1 MWSRELEELKFQHS
15 HKSKVSLALW
25 LAERQS
31 LLQLWR
37 WSGQPRMLLQTE
49 QFLHICRLKQFWC
62 DWGNNWQTLRK
73 WLHTCL
79 WWQVDKNVWR
89 FEQYQNSTDLYLIF
103 NSQCNSFNWNYK
115 PASNLFTLL
124 SCVLVFYSVYIFE
137 CWCCCD
143 RCTFLWGRRSPLLL
157 HSICIQCVGIWRMC
171 KYDGTEW
178 DGTKQNGTEWNKT
191 EWNRT
196 EWNDQTKDIVS
207 HQHGLLIS
215 RMSCGAVRWPTNP
228 QKFLCAKKRDKM
240 YWGAMNSVQ
249 EKSGRANCMG
259 HKCQSRV
266 DKRPSTNLKLSWPPI
281 STRLFQP
288 PSSCHPLLRLSSQIY
303 IYKYHL
309 LNHKYLRGN
318 DL

>member
-1 MWSRELEELKFQHS
+1 MSEGLSSTKI
-15 HKSKVSLALW
+15 AL
-25 LAERQS
+25 
-31 LLQLWR
+31 
-37 WSGQPRMLLQTE
+37 
-49 QFLHICRLKQFWC
+49 ICIWYF
-62 DWGNNWQTLRK
+62 
-73 WLHTCL
+73 
-79 WWQVDKNVWR
+79 
-89 FEQYQNSTDLYLIF
+89 
-103 NSQCNSFNWNYK
+103 NSFNWNYK

-124 SCVLVFYSVYIFE
+124 SCVLVFYFVYIFE
-137 CWCCCD
+137 CWWCCD
-143 RCTFLWGRRSPLLL
+143 RCTFLWGRSPPLL

-171 KYDGTEW
+171 KYNATERN
-178 DGTKQNGTEWNKT
+178 GMKQNGT

-207 HQHGLLIS
+207 HRHGLLIS

-281 STRLFQP
+281 SLPLVSSNLPLRVTLCSGCP
-288 PSSCHPLLRLSSQIY
+288 PKY
-303 IYKYHL
+303 IYTSTTCWIISI
-309 LNHKYLRGN
+309 
-318 DL
+318 